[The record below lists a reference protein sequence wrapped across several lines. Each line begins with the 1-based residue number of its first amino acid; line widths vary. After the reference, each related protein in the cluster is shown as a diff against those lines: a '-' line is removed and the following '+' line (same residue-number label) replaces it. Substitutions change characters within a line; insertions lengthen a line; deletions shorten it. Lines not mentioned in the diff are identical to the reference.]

1 MSVSNPFTDAPRA
14 ATNGQKAEVTAP
26 PPAVL
31 TFWLRFAQ
39 NRLALASLVLIVVLI
54 LLAAIGPRFYP
65 TDPNYQDY
73 DAINA
78 WPAAGH
84 PLGAD
89 SLGRDTLAR
98 IIKGLRVSLLV
109 AFYVELLNIGLGAT
123 LGLLAGYFGGWLDQ
137 LIARLADM
145 LFAFPGLLF
154 AILVAAVFGQPVT
167 ERFGGIGRLLLVA
180 GSLAL
185 VSWPLMA
192 RYVRGQTL
200 AIKQRDFITAAHSIG
215 ARDRRLIWRHILPN
229 VAGLIVVSAT
239 LDVAAVVVNE
249 AVLSLLGLGIQ
260 PPDPSI
266 GQMIRQSIDY
276 LETNWSQVFFP
287 SLTLTLIV
295 LAFSFLGDG
304 LRDAFDPLR
313 S

>member
-1 MSVSNPFTDAPRA
+1 MSTPTK
-14 ATNGQKAEVTAP
+14 T
-26 PPAVL
+26 PPATIHL
-31 TFWLRFAQ
+31 PHHQNLWQRFGR
-39 NRLALASLVLIVVLI
+39 NRLAALSLGLLLLLVLLAVL
-54 LLAAIGPRFYP
+54 GPPLYGQ
-65 TDPNYQDY
+65 DPNYQDY
-73 DAINA
+73 STING
-78 WPAAGH
+78 WPAAAH
-84 PLGAD
+84 PLGTD

-98 IIKGLRVSLLV
+98 ILRGLRVSLIV
-109 AFYVELLNIGLGAT
+109 AFYVEVLNIGIGAA

-137 LIARLADM
+137 LISRTADL

-154 AILVAAVFGQPVT
+154 AILIAAVFGQPVT

-192 RYVRGQTL
+192 RYVRSQTL
-200 AIKQRDFITAAHSIG
+200 SFKGRDFIDAAYSVG
-215 ARDRRLIWRHILPN
+215 ATNGRILRTHILPN
-229 VAGLIVVSAT
+229 VAGLIIISAT

-266 GQMIRQSIDY
+266 GQMIRQAIDY

-287 SLTLTLIV
+287 GLVLTLIV
-295 LAFSFLGDG
+295 LAFSFVGDG
-304 LRDAFDPLR
+304 LRDALDPQSQR
-313 S
+313 

>member
-1 MSVSNPFTDAPRA
+1 MTTATTKAPADALNL
-14 ATNGQKAEVTAP
+14 ATPTPQRSERRGLWQ
-26 PPAVL
+26 
-31 TFWLRFAQ
+31 RFAQ
-39 NRLALASLVLIVVLI
+39 NRLALFSLIAIFLLVLLS
-54 LLAAIGPRFYP
+54 LLGPLFYRVN
-65 TDPNYQDY
+65 PNFQDY
-73 DAINA
+73 GAINS
-78 WPAAGH
+78 WPTPAH

-98 IIKGLRVSLLV
+98 ILKGLRVSLLV
-109 AFYVELLNIGLGAT
+109 ALYVETLNIGVGAS
-123 LGLLAGYFGGWLDQ
+123 LGLIAGYFGGWLDQ
-137 LIARLADM
+137 VIARLADM

-154 AILVAAVFGQPVT
+154 AILIAAVFGQPVT

-200 AIKQRDFITAAHSIG
+200 ALKERDFITAAQSVG
-215 ARDRRLIWRHILPN
+215 ASSGRILLDHILPN
-229 VAGLIVVSAT
+229 VASLIIVSST

-266 GQMIRQSIDY
+266 GQMIRQAIDY
-276 LETNWSQVFFP
+276 LERNWCQVFFP
-287 SLTLTLIV
+287 SLILTLIV
-295 LAFSFLGDG
+295 LCFSFVGDG
-304 LRDAFDPLR
+304 LRDALDPQSR
-313 S
+313 G

>member
-1 MSVSNPFTDAPRA
+1 MTTATTQAQSTGLDLTKSTPQRA
-14 ATNGQKAEVTAP
+14 ERRG
-26 PPAVL
+26 L
-31 TFWLRFAQ
+31 WHRFAQ
-39 NRLALASLVLIVVLI
+39 NRLALFSLVAIFLLVLLS
-54 LLAAIGPRFYP
+54 LLGPLFYRVN
-65 TDPNYQDY
+65 PNYQDY
-73 DAINA
+73 GAINS
-78 WPAAGH
+78 WPTAVH

-98 IIKGLRVSLLV
+98 ILKGLLVSLLV
-109 AFYVELLNIGLGAT
+109 ALYVEALNIGVGAS
-123 LGLLAGYFGGWLDQ
+123 LGLIAGYFGGWLDQ
-137 LIARLADM
+137 VIARLADM

-154 AILVAAVFGQPVT
+154 AILIAAVFGQPVT

-200 AIKQRDFITAAHSIG
+200 ALKERDFITAAQSVG
-215 ARDRRLIWRHILPN
+215 ASSGRILLDHILPN
-229 VAGLIVVSAT
+229 VASLIIVSST

-266 GQMIRQSIDY
+266 GQMIRQAIDY
-276 LETNWSQVFFP
+276 LERNWSQVFFP
-287 SLTLTLIV
+287 SLILTLIV
-295 LAFSFLGDG
+295 LCFSFVGDG
-304 LRDAFDPLR
+304 LRDALDPQSR
-313 S
+313 G

>member
-1 MSVSNPFTDAPRA
+1 MTTVATKPQTDSLELATPATQQRAQPR
-14 ATNGQKAEVTAP
+14 G
-26 PPAVL
+26 L
-31 TFWLRFAQ
+31 WDRFVH
-39 NRLALASLVLIVVLI
+39 NRLALLSLIAILLLVLLSIF
-54 LLAAIGPRFYP
+54 GPTVYRV
-65 TDPNYQDY
+65 DPNFQDY
-73 DAINA
+73 GAINS
-78 WPAAGH
+78 WPTRAH

-98 IIKGLRVSLLV
+98 ILKGLRVSLLV
-109 AFYVELLNIGLGAT
+109 ALYVETLNIGVGAS

-137 LIARLADM
+137 VIARLADM

-154 AILVAAVFGQPVT
+154 AILIAAVFGQPVT

-192 RYVRGQTL
+192 RFVRGQAL
-200 AIKQRDFITAAHSIG
+200 ALKERDFVMAAQSVG
-215 ARDRRLIWRHILPN
+215 ASNGRIIRAHILPN
-229 VAGLIVVSAT
+229 VASLIIVSST

-276 LETNWSQVFFP
+276 LERNWGQVFFP
-287 SLTLTLIV
+287 SLVLTLIV
-295 LAFSFLGDG
+295 LLFSFLGDG
-304 LRDAFDPLR
+304 LRDALDPQSR
-313 S
+313 G

>member
-1 MSVSNPFTDAPRA
+1 MTSTDAQMESATRRSA
-14 ATNGQKAEVTAP
+14 ADAQFMLAQRGAP
-26 PPAVL
+26 S
-31 TFWLRFAQ
+31 FWERFAQ
-39 NRLALASLVLIVVLI
+39 NRLALTSFVIIVLLC
-54 LLAAIGPRFYP
+54 LLAIGGPRFYQ

-73 DAINA
+73 NAINA
-78 WPAAGH
+78 WPSATH

-109 AFYVELLNIGLGAT
+109 AFYVELLNIGVGAT
-123 LGLLAGYFGGWLDQ
+123 LGLLAGYFGGWLDM

-154 AILVAAVFGQPVT
+154 AILVAAIFGQPVT

-200 AIKQRDFITAAHSIG
+200 SLKRRDFITAARSVG

-266 GQMIRQSIDY
+266 GQMIRQAIDY
-276 LETNWSQVFFP
+276 LEANWGQVFFP
-287 SLTLTLIV
+287 SLALTVIV

-304 LRDAFDPLR
+304 LRDAFDPQR
-313 S
+313 R

>member
-1 MSVSNPFTDAPRA
+1 MTTVTTQAQSNGLDLAQ
-14 ATNGQKAEVTAP
+14 ATPQRSERRGLWQ
-26 PPAVL
+26 
-31 TFWLRFAQ
+31 RFAQ
-39 NRLALASLVLIVVLI
+39 NWLALFSLIAIFLLVLLS
-54 LLAAIGPRFYP
+54 LLGPLFYRVN
-65 TDPNYQDY
+65 PNFQDY
-73 DAINA
+73 GAINS
-78 WPAAGH
+78 WPTQAH

-98 IIKGLRVSLLV
+98 ILKGLRVSLLV
-109 AFYVELLNIGLGAT
+109 ALYVETLNIGVGAS
-123 LGLLAGYFGGWLDQ
+123 LGLIAGYFGGWLDQ
-137 LIARLADM
+137 GIARLADM

-154 AILVAAVFGQPVT
+154 AILIAAVFGQPVT

-200 AIKQRDFITAAHSIG
+200 ALKERDFITAAQSVG
-215 ARDRRLIWRHILPN
+215 ASNGRILLGHILPN
-229 VAGLIVVSAT
+229 VASLIIVSST

-276 LETNWSQVFFP
+276 LERNWSQVFFP
-287 SLTLTLIV
+287 SLILTLIV
-295 LAFSFLGDG
+295 LCFSFVGDG
-304 LRDAFDPLR
+304 LRDALDPQSR
-313 S
+313 G